1 MKSLEKRCGILVFW
15 LTAGLSV
22 VLLSSIAAAA
32 DGHAVGSGVLLKDFL
47 YRCLNFA
54 VMGGILFY
62 FLAKPLRKALAE
74 RRANFVETL
83 QQACKTRK
91 SAEEKVR
98 DFEVKLADSEREM
111 AEMLLRAQEA
121 DRREREALLEET
133 RELAEII
140 AKEARQIA
148 SREMAR
154 ARRELRQEAAQMA
167 VAIAEKRLRENF
179 TPEDGI
185 QLVRQN
191 LQSMESQ
198 Q

>member
-1 MKSLEKRCGILVFW
+1 MKSLEKCSDIMAFW
-15 LTAGLSV
+15 LKAGLIV
-22 VLLSSIAAAA
+22 VLLSSTAAAA
-32 DGHAVGSGVLLKDFL
+32 EGHPVASAVQLKDFL
-47 YRCLNFA
+47 YRCFNFA
-54 VMGGILFY
+54 VMVGILVY

-74 RRANFVETL
+74 RRASFVEAL

-98 DFEVKLADSEREM
+98 DFEVQLADSEREM
-111 AEMLLRAQEA
+111 AEMLVRAQGA
-121 DRREREALLEET
+121 DRREREAMLEET

-148 SREMAR
+148 NREMAR

-167 VAIAEKRLRENF
+167 VAIAEKRLREKF

-191 LQSMESQ
+191 LQSLESQ